1 MFCRGIVIA
10 ALAVALIAAPA
21 IPSAMSDTKK
31 NGQEQGNNPPK
42 ITPSTA
48 AVRAQQMHPGST
60 VLDVKQTGNKYIV
73 TLKTPGELKR
83 VAIPV
88 SP

>member
-1 MFCRGIVIA
+1 MLRRGLIIA
-10 ALAVALIAAPA
+10 ALAAVLGIVPAASPLFA
-21 IPSAMSDTKK
+21 DGKK
-31 NGQEQGNNPPK
+31 NKDGNVQPPLK
-42 ITPSTA
+42 ISPSTA

-60 VLDVKQTGNKYIV
+60 VLDVKDAGNKYIV

>member
-1 MFCRGIVIA
+1 MFRRGLLIA
-10 ALAVALIAAPA
+10 ALAAALNAVPA
-21 IPSAMSDTKK
+21 IEPAMADTKK
-31 NGQEQGNNPPK
+31 NNQEQGTKPPK

-48 AVRAQQMHPGST
+48 AQRAQQMHPGST
-60 VLDVKQTGNKYIV
+60 VLDVKDAGNKYIV

>member
-1 MFCRGIVIA
+1 MADNQNNKPEGK
-10 ALAVALIAAPA
+10 PA
-21 IPSAMSDTKK
+21 K
-31 NGQEQGNNPPK
+31 K
-42 ITPSTA
+42 ITPSAA

-60 VLDVKQTGNKYIV
+60 VLEVKDAGNKYIV

-83 VAIPV
+83 VAIPN

>member
-1 MFCRGIVIA
+1 MFCRGFVIA
-10 ALAVALIAAPA
+10 ALAVALGAAPA
-21 IPSAMSDTKK
+21 ITPAMSDTKK
-31 NGQEQGNNPPK
+31 NGQEQGKPPK

-48 AVRAQQMHPGST
+48 AQQAQQMHPGST
-60 VLDVKQTGNKYIV
+60 VLDVKQSGNKYIV

>member
-1 MFCRGIVIA
+1 MLRRGF
-10 ALAVALIAAPA
+10 LIAVLAA
-21 IPSAMSDTKK
+21 TLGAASASGPVMADNQNNKPETK
-31 NGQEQGNNPPK
+31 PPKK
-42 ITPSTA
+42 ITPSAA

-60 VLDVKQTGNKYIV
+60 VLEVKDAGNKYIV

-83 VAIPV
+83 VAIPN